1 MARITPVLLT
11 LATDGALE
19 LQVIAR
25 SVSTCPLADR
35 VIAVAWVLLPTVSDD
50 WGAVRVMVATGTGI
64 TVNVA
69 VALFPSLEAVIT
81 VVPTASVVI
90 APLLSTVATAGV
102 DELHATERPVSVAPR
117 SSRST
122 ALAVVVAPS
131 VSDGNASVTTTVA
144 TGAGITVSVALPVFP
159 SLVAVMVAEP
169 AAMADT
175 VPPSFTVATVG
186 DDDVQLTTRPVT
198 AAPAAVRRSAVA
210 FTVPPTVIWVADN
223 ATATE
228 ATPVLAAGGVG
239 LVAPSPPPPPHALR
253 NTNALTASRT
263 RRISHPP
270 DCGTARMSAV
280 RTRWNGGLT
289 VSAGGGFPRG
299 ELARV
304 VMMVQGHAVDLP
316 RSWDDDVAD

>member
-1 MARITPVLLT
+1 
-11 LATDGALE
+11 
-19 LQVIAR
+19 
-25 SVSTCPLADR
+25 
-35 VIAVAWVLLPTVSDD
+35 
-50 WGAVRVMVATGTGI
+50 
-64 TVNVA
+64 
-69 VALFPSLEAVIT
+69 

-144 TGAGITVSVALPVFP
+144 TGAGITVSEALPVFP

-210 FTVPPTVIWVADN
+210 FTVPPTVIWVADS

-239 LVAPSPPPPPHALR
+239 LVAPSPPPPPHALW